1 MKLLVIGGTGLL
13 GQEISRQPGKHDIIA
28 TGSADADIRNARAV
42 RELVQHHSP
51 DWVLLAAAVSN
62 VDRCEREPELAWS
75 VNRDG
80 AVHVAESVRELGARL
95 LFVSTDY
102 VFDGQKHF
110 PEEYE
115 TSDVKR
121 PLSVYARTKS
131 EAEDRV
137 REILPDCCIARTSWI
152 FGRARESFPTRMLAL
167 ATRQKEIPAVV
178 DKYSVPSYG
187 RDVARIL
194 LCLVEANAS
203 GIYHAV
209 NLGGASWYDL
219 AEETLRLAGVKDVIL
234 KPIHMSDL
242 KWEAQRPRNSVLSA
256 ARLELAGI
264 ATRPW
269 REALADFIREIKE
282 EAVSS
287 KQ

>member
-1 MKLLVIGGTGLL
+1 MKLLVMGGTGLL
-13 GQEISRQPGKHDIIA
+13 GQEISRRPGKHHIVA
-28 TGSADADIRNARAV
+28 AGSADADIRNAGAV
-42 RELVQHHSP
+42 RKLVQNHSP
-51 DWVLLAAAVSN
+51 DWVLLAAAISN
-62 VDRCEREPELAWS
+62 VDRCEREPELASS

-80 AVHVAESVRELGARL
+80 AVNVAQSVRELGARL

-102 VFDGQKHF
+102 VFDGQKNF
-110 PEEYE
+110 PQEYK
-115 TSDVKR
+115 TSDPKH

-152 FGRARESFPTRMLAL
+152 FGRARESFPTRMLML
-167 ATRQKEIPAVV
+167 ATHQKEIPAVI

-187 RDVARIL
+187 HDVACIL
-194 LCLVEANAS
+194 LDLVEANAA

-209 NLGGASWYDL
+209 NLGGASWYEL
-219 AEETLRLAGVKDVIL
+219 AEETMRLAGVKDVAL

-256 ARLELAGI
+256 ASLKQAGI

-269 REALADFIREIKE
+269 REALADFIREIK
-282 EAVSS
+282 AVST
-287 KQ
+287 KG